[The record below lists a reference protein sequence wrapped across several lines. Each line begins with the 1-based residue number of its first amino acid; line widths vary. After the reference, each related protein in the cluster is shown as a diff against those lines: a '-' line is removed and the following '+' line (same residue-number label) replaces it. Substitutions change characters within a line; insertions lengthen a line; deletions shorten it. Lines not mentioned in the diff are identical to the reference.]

1 MKFYLKHILTRK
13 ITANTRD
20 CLVIIFRIET
30 FREAILIFMN
40 KKKRFQRIVSRLY
53 PSYFY
58 SIQGI
63 EKHTYIWGNF
73 FVYKLKEQMQ
83 LN

>member
-1 MKFYLKHILTRK
+1 MKFYLKHILTRT

-40 KKKRFQRIVSRLY
+40 KKKEKISKDRFPIIPFLLH
-53 PSYFY
+53 

-63 EKHTYIWGNF
+63 EKHTYIWGSF
-73 FVYKLKEQMQ
+73 LFTS
-83 LN
+83 